1 MSNKNDFQP
10 FISADRKIPEF
21 TFKAVLLGIIL
32 AIVFGAANAYL
43 GLYAGMT
50 VSASIPA
57 AVISMAILRR
67 LLKTGTILENNIV
80 QTMASAGYTVASGI
94 IFTIPALV
102 IVGAWTDFHFWD
114 ITLIGICGTLLGV
127 IFMIPLRK
135 VLIVEEKELKYPEGL
150 ACAEVLMVGEKGG
163 DQFKPILSGII
174 LGSVLK
180 FLGAGMNMVKGT
192 LEGAYSLAGRPFYA
206 GCDVSMALIAVGYII
221 NFDVALLMFL
231 GGFVGW
237 VIVIP
242 MLGVPAGMESAPLM
256 DVAMTL
262 WKTQVRYIGVG
273 GMLTGGVWSIIA
285 MRHGIIKGVSHVTK
299 TFKGIDQ
306 KTIKRTERDMGII
319 PIIVTLLIAI
329 VIMGTLYVNLS
340 QNVGLGLSATF
351 IMLLCSFVFVA
362 VSSYMVGLIG
372 SSNNPISGMIICA
385 LLLTAGVL
393 FLLGFRD
400 ASAIIPT
407 LGIAGVVC
415 VASAVGGDT
424 SQDLKTG
431 YLVGSTPKFQ
441 QIGMIIGGVTSA
453 FFIPPVLTLLHK
465 AYGIGTGL
473 KAPQANLFASITKA
487 IFGGGSM
494 PKDMI
499 MYGVISAVVIILVD
513 QLILAKKKSK
523 FRLYVMPVAVGIYL
537 PVSLS
542 VPILIGGV
550 VRHFI
555 NRTRV
560 VDESKDSGIL
570 YSSGLIA
577 GEALMGIVVALLIFL
592 KMDIS
597 VNWSDTVTTWLS
609 VFGLALGT
617 FFLWRTARKSN

>member
-1 MSNKNDFQP
+1 MSNKGNFQP
-10 FISADRKIPEF
+10 FISANQKIPEF

-94 IFTIPALV
+94 IFTVPALV
-102 IVGAWTDFHFWD
+102 IIGAWTDFHFWD
-114 ITLIGICGTLLGV
+114 ITLMGVCGTLLGV

-135 VLIVEEKELKYPEGL
+135 VLIVDEKELKYPEGL

-163 DQFKPILSGII
+163 AQFKPILGGII
-174 LGSVLK
+174 IGSVLK
-180 FLGAGMNMVKGT
+180 FLGAGMNMIKGT
-192 LEGAYSLAGRPFYA
+192 LEGAASIAGRPFYA

-221 NFDVALLMFL
+221 NFDIALLMFL

-237 VIVIP
+237 MVVIP
-242 MLGVPAGMESAPLM
+242 MLGIPAGMESAPLM
-256 DVAMTL
+256 DVAMNL

-285 MRHGIIKGVSHVTK
+285 MRHGILKGVSQVTK
-299 TFKGIDQ
+299 TFKGLDQ
-306 KTIKRTERDMGII
+306 AAIKRTERDMGVIQ
-319 PIIVTLLIAI
+319 IIVALVIALI
-329 VIMGTLYVNLS
+329 IMGTLYTNLS
-340 QNVGLGLSATF
+340 HSIGLGLSATF
-351 IMLLCSFVFVA
+351 IMVICAFVFVA
-362 VSSYMVGLIG
+362 VSSYMVGLLG

-385 LLLTAGVL
+385 LLLTAGIL

-407 LGIAGVVC
+407 LGIASVVC

-441 QIGMIIGGVTSA
+441 QLGMIIGGVTSA

-487 IFGGGSM
+487 IFGDGSM

-499 MYGVISAVVIILVD
+499 MYGVVGAIVCIIVD
-513 QLILAKKKSK
+513 RLILAKMKSK
-523 FRLYVMPVAVGIYL
+523 FRLYVMPIAVGIYL

-560 VDESKDSGIL
+560 VDE
-570 YSSGLIA
+570 
-577 GEALMGIVVALLIFL
+577 
-592 KMDIS
+592 
-597 VNWSDTVTTWLS
+597 
-609 VFGLALGT
+609 
-617 FFLWRTARKSN
+617 

>member
-1 MSNKNDFQP
+1 MSNNDNFKP

-67 LLKTGTILENNIV
+67 LMKTGTILENNIV

-114 ITLIGICGTLLGV
+114 ITLIGISGTLLGV
-127 IFMIPLRK
+127 VFMIPLRK

-163 DQFKPILSGII
+163 DQFKPILGGIV

-180 FLGAGMNMVKGT
+180 FLGAGMNMIKGT
-192 LEGAYSLAGRPFYA
+192 LEGVTSVAGKTFYA

-221 NFDVALLMFL
+221 NFDIALLMFI

-237 VIVIP
+237 AIVIP

-299 TFKGIDQ
+299 TFKGVDQ
-306 KTIKRTERDMGII
+306 AAIKRTERDMGIVS
-319 PIIVTLLIAI
+319 IIAVLLIAI
-329 VIMGTLYVNLS
+329 VIMGTLYTNLS
-340 QNVGLGLSATF
+340 QSLPLGLSATF
-351 IMLLCSFVFVA
+351 IMIICSFVFVA

-385 LLLTAGVL
+385 LLLTAGIL

-431 YLVGSTPKFQ
+431 YLVGATPKFQ

-499 MYGVISAVVIILVD
+499 AYGVVGAILVIIVD
-513 QLILAKKKSK
+513 RLILAKIKSE
-523 FRLYVMPVAVGIYL
+523 FRLYVMPIAVGIYL

-550 VRHFI
+550 VRHLI

-560 VDESKDSGIL
+560 VDESKDNGIL

-597 VNWSDTVTTWLS
+597 VNWSSGVTTLLS
-609 VFGLALGT
+609 LLALALGT
-617 FFLWRTARKSN
+617 FFLWKTARKS